1 MSRRFVKFAA
11 ALLVGAGLLGAAPAP
26 DYDIVIRGGRLLDG
40 AGNPWVKGDVAI
52 KDGRIARIGKV
63 LGKGRQEIDAS
74 GRYVSPGFIDM
85 MDQSGDVLPK
95 SGGAENKLRMG
106 VTTLFGGEG
115 GFPVEAA
122 EIARYLD
129 GLEKT
134 GIAVNFG
141 SYYNAGQPR
150 VKVMGDGA
158 GTPSAAQLEAMKA
171 ETALAMRNGAFGIS
185 TALIYP
191 PNTFQSTDEI
201 VTLASVAGKCGGFY
215 ASHMRDE
222 SAKLIAAIDEAI
234 AIGERSGAK
243 VEIFHLKAAFRPLA
257 GKLMPQAVARIAAAR
272 ARGVDIAAD
281 LYPYTAGGTGLEIT
295 APSWVYAEGMEAGFA
310 KLRDPKQRERMKR
323 ELAAGSQPGWS
334 NLVEAAGGWAHV
346 VLANAHDPAMAKFHG
361 QSLAAIGKA
370 LNRDP
375 ADVAWDIT
383 LKALPNRAMALYF
396 MMDERDIEL
405 AIKQPW
411 VSIGTDAGSAAK
423 FGEVDTLGLPHPR
436 AYGTFPRILAE
447 YVRKR
452 GVLTLEDAVRK
463 MTSWPAQRMGLT
475 DRGVLREGLRA
486 DITIFDAGRIE
497 EGATWDKP
505 VAAPSGIDDVIVNG
519 VAVLRAG
526 KATGARPGMAL
537 RHRCE

>member
-1 MSRRFVKFAA
+1 MRLGRFAA
-11 ALLVGAGLLGAAPAP
+11 ALLLGASLIGAAPVP
-26 DYDIVIRGGRLLDG
+26 EYDIVIRGGKLLDG
-40 AGNPWVKGDVAI
+40 AGNPWVKGDLAI
-52 KDGRIARIGKV
+52 KNGRIAKIGTV
-63 LGKGRQEIDAS
+63 TGKGREEIDATD
-74 GRYVSPGFIDM
+74 RFVSPGFIDM
-85 MDQSGDVLPK
+85 MDQSGWILPK
-95 SGGAENKLRMG
+95 AGNAENKIRMG
-106 VTTLFGGEG
+106 VTTAFGGEG

-122 EIARYLD
+122 EIGAYLD

-134 GIAVNFG
+134 GIGINFG
-141 SYYNAGQPR
+141 SYYNARQPR
-150 VKVMGDGA
+150 LKVMGDGA
-158 GTPSAAQLEAMKA
+158 GTPTPAQIEAMKA
-171 ETALAMRNGAFGIS
+171 ETRIAMNNGAFGLS

-191 PNTFQSTDEI
+191 PNSFQSTDEI
-201 VTLASVAGKCGGFY
+201 VAMASVAGQCGGFY
-215 ASHMRDE
+215 ATHMRDE
-222 SAKLIAAIDEAI
+222 SAKLVEAIDEAI
-234 AIGERSGAK
+234 AVGERSGAK

-295 APSWVYAEGMEAGFA
+295 APSWVYAEGFEAA
-310 KLRDPKQRERMKR
+310 KKKLADPTLRKRMKA

-334 NLVEAAGGWAHV
+334 NLVEAAGGWDHV
-346 VLANAHDPAMAKFHG
+346 VLANAHDPAMAKYHG

-370 LNRDP
+370 LKRDP

-405 AIKQPW
+405 AIRQPW
-411 VSIGTDAGSAAK
+411 VSIGSDAGSAEK
-423 FGEVDTLGLPHPR
+423 FGAIDTLGLPHPR

-463 MTSWPAQRMGLT
+463 MTSWPAQRMGLA

-486 DITIFDAGRIE
+486 DITIFDAAKVE
-497 EGATWDKP
+497 DSATWEKP
-505 VAAPSGIDDVIVNG
+505 VAAPVGIDDVIVNG
-519 VAVLRAG
+519 VTVLRAG
-526 KATGARPGMAL
+526 KATDARPGMAL
-537 RHRCE
+537 RHNCN

>member
-1 MSRRFVKFAA
+1 MSRRFVKIAA

-52 KDGRIARIGKV
+52 KDGRIARIGDV

-201 VTLASVAGKCGGFY
+201 VALASVAGKCGGFY

-310 KLRDPKQRERMKR
+310 KLRDPRQRERMKR

-334 NLVEAAGGWAHV
+334 NLVEAAGGWDHV